1 MIDAE
6 AQIVHLR
13 QSAYLPPQTLPYD
26 HLVLALGSVP
36 NYFGLPG
43 MEEHAFSLKTLQD
56 ATDLRN
62 HIISQL
68 EHAELNPDEEERRR
82 QLTFAVAGGGFA
94 GTELI
99 AEIFD
104 LVHSVMRY
112 YPNIRAEEL
121 RFVLVHSRNRILP
134 ELGEEL
140 ADYALRK
147 MKARGI

>member
-1 MIDAE
+1 MRI
-6 AQIVHLR
+6 R
-13 QSAYLPPQTLPYD
+13 GSADVPTQTLPYD

-56 ATDLRN
+56 ATDLCN

-68 EHAELNPDEEERRR
+68 EQADVSPDEEERRR

-99 AEIFD
+99 A
-104 LVHSVMRY
+104 
-112 YPNIRAEEL
+112 
-121 RFVLVHSRNRILP
+121 
-134 ELGEEL
+134 
-140 ADYALRK
+140 
-147 MKARGI
+147 